1 MSTHPLDPQPEQ
13 RSLLESIRFFLT
25 LGLSRRNRRDARQTQ
40 AAKDNAPYR
49 EAEARRRAH
58 QPGAGDDRTR
68 DDLVTKATR
77 VTGRVG
83 RGSR

>member
-25 LGLSRRNRRDARQTQ
+25 LGLSRRNRRDARQAQ
-40 AAKDNAPYR
+40 AAQDNAPYR

-58 QPGAGDDRTR
+58 QPGAQDDRTR

-77 VTGRVG
+77 VMGRVG